1 MPMIIPVEELPGDS
15 GILGGLVRLPGG
27 SGERLGVG
35 ITSAE
40 GGNEYEGGGD
50 GECCAGGC
58 DCARGGDGVGGGGR
72 DGDDDG
78 GG

>member
-50 GECCAGGC
+50 GECCAGG
-58 DCARGGDGVGGGGR
+58 VGGGGR